1 MKRGSGLMPKAPCE
15 TTNFDWRELGVL
27 RDDGLSATCDE
38 AEVIAMADGDAT
50 IRLDEGGINARILA
64 KEAKADFRRVE
75 AASRKIQMTLCSPE
89 VKRQFVRHFN
99 RMQLN
104 MYLISVIART
114 KLPHVVIEGVE
125 AALKAQLEKL
135 HAEINEAID
144 SAEALCKVHGISRLA
159 TYDTEPLAI
168 EAKVISPFGRRYL
181 ELMTKVD
188 QLMPMLETLAID
200 EVIEVAQLDLQKAL
214 AKKSVRQVAG
224 AARNFAF
231 GLRQRMNAT
240 AEGDPTQPDSG
251 KHQEGEAEA
260 GSPNAQADTPTGNG
274 GAASVEVGAA
284 AGSLA
289 DGGLSTQS
297 PRRKQSG
304 RALASTDSA
313 SQTSTAV

>member
-1 MKRGSGLMPKAPCE
+1 
-15 TTNFDWRELGVL
+15 
-27 RDDGLSATCDE
+27 
-38 AEVIAMADGDAT
+38 MADGDVT

-75 AASRKIQMTLCSPE
+75 AASRKIPTTLCSPE

-114 KLPHVVIEGVE
+114 KLPHAVIEEVE

-135 HAEINEAID
+135 HAETNEAID
-144 SAEALCKVHGISRLA
+144 SAEALCKVHGITRLA

-168 EAKVISPFGRRYL
+168 EAKVISSFGRRYL

-200 EVIEVAQLDLQKAL
+200 DVIEVAQLDLQKAL

-231 GLRQRMNAT
+231 GLRQRMNTT
-240 AEGDPTQPDSG
+240 AEGDPTQSESG
-251 KHQEGEAEA
+251 KRQESEAGT
-260 GSPNAQADTPTGNG
+260 GSPNAQADTPTNG
-274 GAASVEVGAA
+274 GEATSAAVSAATELAVASVA
-284 AGSLA
+284 
-289 DGGLSTQS
+289 TTKP
-297 PRRKQSG
+297 PRTKQKG
-304 RALASTDSA
+304 RALTSTDSA
-313 SQTSTAV
+313 SQASAPA

>member
-1 MKRGSGLMPKAPCE
+1 MPKAPCE
-15 TTNFDWRELGVL
+15 TNDFGWLEQAVP
-27 RDDGLSATCDE
+27 RDDWSATCNA

-50 IRLDEGGINARILA
+50 IRLDQGGINARILA

-75 AASRKIQMTLCSPE
+75 AASRKIQTTLCSPE

-114 KLPHVVIEGVE
+114 KLPHAVIEEIE

-144 SAEALCKVHGISRLA
+144 SAEALCKVHGITRLA

-168 EAKVISPFGRRYL
+168 EAKVISSFGRRYL
-181 ELMTKVD
+181 ELMARVD

-224 AARNFAF
+224 AARNFAA
-231 GLRQRMNAT
+231 GLRQRMNAAA
-240 AEGDPTQPDSG
+240 AEDATQSDSA
-251 KHQEGEAEA
+251 KDQRSEAGA
-260 GSPNAQADTPTGNG
+260 GSPKAQADAP
-274 GAASVEVGAA
+274 AANESEVTSVTVGAA
-284 AGSLA
+284 TDSPVDSAA
-289 DGGLSTQS
+289 TTQP
-297 PRRKQSG
+297 PRPKHKG
-304 RALASTDSA
+304 RALTSTDSA
-313 SQTSTAV
+313 SQASAPV

>member
-1 MKRGSGLMPKAPCE
+1 MPKAPCE